1 MARKPAKKTT
11 VRKPSRAAAK
21 NSKRKVANAGKAKA
35 AKTRKAK
42 AKKAKTNKTK
52 TTKAVAAR
60 KPSRKVAKKS
70 AAKSARG
77 PSKKST
83 VKARALRANP
93 APAAKP
99 VHPPQRVAVSH
110 YNNADF
116 ESGLRTYAQYRDLGI
131 VDATHGMVRAHVLRF
146 VEPCDPAVVSKLH
159 FHDTQFQMVY
169 VLKGWVKTELEG
181 EGEVTMRQG
190 SAWTQPPHIKH
201 KINDYSED
209 AELLEVILPADF
221 ETVELAG

>member
-1 MARKPAKKTT
+1 MARKPAKTT
-11 VRKPSRAAAK
+11 ARKSSRAAAK
-21 NSKRKVANAGKAKA
+21 NSKRKVVKAGKAKA
-35 AKTRKAK
+35 AKT
-42 AKKAKTNKTK
+42 KKAKTKAKTK
-52 TTKAVAAR
+52 PTKTKKAKAGAAR
-60 KPSRKVAKKS
+60 KAAKKS
-70 AAKSARG
+70 AARSARG
-77 PSKKST
+77 PSKKSAA
-83 VKARALRANP
+83 KARAPRART
-93 APAAKP
+93 APVADVQP
-99 VHPPQRVAVSH
+99 SRPPQRVAVSH

-159 FHDTQFQMVY
+159 LHDTEFQMVY

-221 ETVELAG
+221 ETVELTD

>member
-11 VRKPSRAAAK
+11 ARKPSRVAAK
-21 NSKRKVANAGKAKA
+21 SSKRKVAKAGKAKA

-42 AKKAKTNKTK
+42 TKPTKTKKAK
-52 TTKAVAAR
+52 AGAA
-60 KPSRKVAKKS
+60 RKVAKKS

-83 VKARALRANP
+83 VKARAPRANP
-93 APAAKP
+93 APAAKS

>member
-1 MARKPAKKTT
+1 MARKPAKTT
-11 VRKPSRAAAK
+11 ARKSSRAAAK
-21 NSKRKVANAGKAKA
+21 NSKRKVVKAGKAKA
-35 AKTRKAK
+35 AK
-42 AKKAKTNKTK
+42 AKKAKTKAKTK
-52 TTKAVAAR
+52 PTKTKKAKAGAA
-60 KPSRKVAKKS
+60 RKVAKKS
-70 AAKSARG
+70 AARSARG
-77 PSKKST
+77 PSKKSAA
-83 VKARALRANP
+83 KARAPRART
-93 APAAKP
+93 APVADVQP
-99 VHPPQRVAVSH
+99 SRPPQRVAVSH

-209 AELLEVILPADF
+209 AELLEIILPADF
-221 ETVELAG
+221 ETVELTD

>member
-1 MARKPAKKTT
+1 MARKPAKTT
-11 VRKPSRAAAK
+11 ARKSSRAAAK
-21 NSKRKVANAGKAKA
+21 NSKRKVVKAGKAKA
-35 AKTRKAK
+35 AKT
-42 AKKAKTNKTK
+42 KKAKTKAKTK
-52 TTKAVAAR
+52 PTKTKKAKAGAA
-60 KPSRKVAKKS
+60 RKVAKKS
-70 AAKSARG
+70 AARSARG
-77 PSKKST
+77 PSKKSAA
-83 VKARALRANP
+83 KARAPRART
-93 APAAKP
+93 APVADVQP
-99 VHPPQRVAVSH
+99 SRPPQRVAVSH

-221 ETVELAG
+221 ETVELTD

>member
-1 MARKPAKKTT
+1 MARKPAKKTAA
-11 VRKPSRAAAK
+11 RKSSRAAAK
-21 NSKRKVANAGKAKA
+21 ATKRKAVKAGKTKA
-35 AKTRKAK
+35 ARSKTA
-42 AKKAKTNKTK
+42 
-52 TTKAVAAR
+52 KAVAAR
-60 KPSRKVAKKS
+60 KPARKVAKKS
-70 AAKSARG
+70 PAKSAR
-77 PSKKST
+77 KSSE
-83 VKARALRANP
+83 R
-93 APAAKP
+93 PAAKARSPRAKSVP
-99 VHPPQRVAVSH
+99 VASVKPTLPPQRVAVSH
-110 YNNADF
+110 YDNADF

-146 VEPCDPAVVSKLH
+146 VEPCDPDVVSKLH

-190 SAWTQPPHIKH
+190 SAWTQPPNIKH

-209 AELLEVILPADF
+209 AELLEVILPAEF

>member
-1 MARKPAKKTT
+1 MARKPAKTT
-11 VRKPSRAAAK
+11 ARKSSRAAAK
-21 NSKRKVANAGKAKA
+21 NSKRKVVKAGKAKA
-35 AKTRKAK
+35 AKT
-42 AKKAKTNKTK
+42 KKAKTKAKTK
-52 TTKAVAAR
+52 PTKTKKAKAGAA
-60 KPSRKVAKKS
+60 RKVAKKS
-70 AAKSARG
+70 AARSARG
-77 PSKKST
+77 PSKKSAA
-83 VKARALRANP
+83 KARAPRAKP
-93 APAAKP
+93 APIANVQP
-99 VHPPQRVAVSH
+99 SRPPQRVAVSH

-159 FHDTQFQMVY
+159 LHDTQFQMVY

-209 AELLEVILPADF
+209 AELLEIILPADF
-221 ETVELAG
+221 ETVELTD